1 MKDNNIVA
9 QGGAQTG
16 LGAPK
21 RLAGMLSAG
30 FLALG
35 AGLPGA
41 VAAQEQDGAGIE
53 EVVVTAQRREQNLQD
68 VPISIS
74 AFNADTV
81 EAFMFQ
87 DVSDYIIRTPN
98 ASWASTGSRSR
109 RELSI
114 RGTTNFLNV
123 NSTLRSSTFAFYV
136 DDFSVNGSTG
146 NPPIMDIERIEVLRG
161 PQATY
166 FGRNALGGGISL
178 TTKKPHN
185 DLAGSIMVDYS
196 RFDTKDVEAVVNLP
210 VVKDLLA
217 LRGNIKY
224 ADSDGNIKNV
234 HPVGGG
240 NDSKY
245 KYAKAAIRFTPTDD
259 LTVDVI
265 GTLASEKAGMREGVP
280 SGAFSF
286 FAERLYGRDFRRF
299 PDADGNGLTE
309 PTPDG
314 VGFWPDNTNR
324 VNFDFPQKVGT
335 NYRMITGRVDY
346 EVADLLFTSITGYI
360 ESDFYL
366 SGDVDGSSLDA
377 WNEFRNIER
386 DSFSQEL
393 RVQNTAETARFRWS
407 LGGLY
412 ADDNGHFLSDT
423 YSGPDNGFG
432 LPAWL
437 RIGGGD
443 DRDGIE
449 GWALFGQFDA
459 DFTKALTLSL
469 GGRYSEETRTVS
481 ENFTSVGGD
490 VIAVSVKEKF
500 TSFSPRFAAN
510 YALSDGV
517 NLYGT
522 ISKGFKSGGVT
533 RFGEVGVPYDPE
545 VLWNYELGVKADFFD
560 NRLRLNGA
568 LFYMDWSD
576 MQVEFLVPQLE
587 GTAGG
592 SIISNAE
599 SATSKGLEL
608 SLSALPVDNLRVNFN
623 VGYLRA
629 KLDRATIFIRNNVC
643 NHRPPS
649 TECNHVLDGKT
660 TPLSP
665 KWTLSADAEYSFPIA
680 NYEGFGRL
688 EWTFRDTVETTLV
701 EGLVQEK
708 GFPWQVPSYD
718 FFNLR
723 AGVRHKDFSVVAY
736 AENLFN
742 SNYYANAYVKA
753 WAGGVALEPSF
764 RTYGIRVQYKYGE

>member
-1 MKDNNIVA
+1 MKDSNIA
-9 QGGAQTG
+9 IHGGAQTG
-16 LGAPK
+16 FGAPK

-41 VAAQEQDGAGIE
+41 VAAQDGAGIE

-74 AFNADTV
+74 AFNAESV

-245 KYAKAAIRFTPTDD
+245 KYAKAAIRFTPTDG

-314 VGFWPDNTNR
+314 IGFLAGQHEP
-324 VNFDFPQKVGT
+324 G
-335 NYRMITGRVDY
+335 
-346 EVADLLFTSITGYI
+346 
-360 ESDFYL
+360 
-366 SGDVDGSSLDA
+366 
-377 WNEFRNIER
+377 
-386 DSFSQEL
+386 EL
-393 RVQNTAETARFRWS
+393 RFPPKGRHQLSDDNRP
-407 LGGLY
+407 GGLRSRRPVVHQHH
-412 ADDNGHFLSDT
+412 GLHRIRFL
-423 YSGPDNGFG
+423 P
-432 LPAWL
+432 
-437 RIGGGD
+437 
-443 DRDGIE
+443 
-449 GWALFGQFDA
+449 
-459 DFTKALTLSL
+459 
-469 GGRYSEETRTVS
+469 
-481 ENFTSVGGD
+481 
-490 VIAVSVKEKF
+490 
-500 TSFSPRFAAN
+500 
-510 YALSDGV
+510 
-517 NLYGT
+517 
-522 ISKGFKSGGVT
+522 
-533 RFGEVGVPYDPE
+533 
-545 VLWNYELGVKADFFD
+545 
-560 NRLRLNGA
+560 
-568 LFYMDWSD
+568 
-576 MQVEFLVPQLE
+576 
-587 GTAGG
+587 
-592 SIISNAE
+592 
-599 SATSKGLEL
+599 
-608 SLSALPVDNLRVNFN
+608 
-623 VGYLRA
+623 
-629 KLDRATIFIRNNVC
+629 
-643 NHRPPS
+643 
-649 TECNHVLDGKT
+649 
-660 TPLSP
+660 
-665 KWTLSADAEYSFPIA
+665 
-680 NYEGFGRL
+680 
-688 EWTFRDTVETTLV
+688 
-701 EGLVQEK
+701 
-708 GFPWQVPSYD
+708 
-718 FFNLR
+718 
-723 AGVRHKDFSVVAY
+723 
-736 AENLFN
+736 
-742 SNYYANAYVKA
+742 
-753 WAGGVALEPSF
+753 
-764 RTYGIRVQYKYGE
+764 